1 MLSFDEALRTVV
13 EATDPVA
20 AERVS
25 VFEAAGRILR
35 EDIHAPAPLPGF
47 DYSAM
52 DGYAFRHA
60 DLGPA
65 PHQLSLVGT
74 SSAGEPLD
82 ALAPN
87 SACRIYTGAIVPAGA
102 DTVIMQEEV
111 RAEPNRIE
119 FGVAPTLGANIRK
132 TGEDMAAGALA
143 LRAGEELHPGRVA
156 LAACLDRATLV
167 VSRRPLVSVLGTG
180 DELRSPGEL
189 GEVGSVVESNGF
201 FVKAAAERAGASARL
216 QRFARDSEG
225 ALDEAIASAL
235 EGTDLLITIGGVS
248 VGDRDLVRPALER
261 AGVEI
266 SFYKVAMKPGKP
278 ITFGRRGK
286 TRVLG
291 LPGNPASSSLTFL
304 LFGLPLIRRMLGDT
318 NNAPS
323 FVKTAVMVSGGS
335 LRRKAGRTEF
345 ARARLTSTDKG
356 LHATLLPNQASGAV
370 TSFAQ
375 AEALVRIDAEV
386 ELVRD
391 GDELPVMKLW

>member
-235 EGTDLLITIGGVS
+235 EGGGDPSALLADKRFRGALVTAIENLPEREKQLMGMYYEQDMNLREIG
-248 VGDRDLVRPALER
+248 
-261 AGVEI
+261 
-266 SFYKVAMKPGKP
+266 
-278 ITFGRRGK
+278 
-286 TRVLG
+286 
-291 LPGNPASSSLTFL
+291 
-304 LFGLPLIRRMLGDT
+304 
-318 NNAPS
+318 
-323 FVKTAVMVSGGS
+323 AVMGV
-335 LRRKAGRTEF
+335 TESRVCQLHSQ
-345 ARARLTSTDKG
+345 AVARLR
-356 LHATLLPNQASGAV
+356 A
-370 TSFAQ
+370 
-375 AEALVRIDAEV
+375 
-386 ELVRD
+386 
-391 GDELPVMKLW
+391 KLKSW